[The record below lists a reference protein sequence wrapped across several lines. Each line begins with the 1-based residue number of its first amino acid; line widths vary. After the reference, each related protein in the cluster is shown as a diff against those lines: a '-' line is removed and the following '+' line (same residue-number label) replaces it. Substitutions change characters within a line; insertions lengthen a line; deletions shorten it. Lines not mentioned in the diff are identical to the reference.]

1 MSEDPAA
8 GGEPAPPGEDV
19 DALALQILARAQAR
33 AHRGG
38 DARRSLARGSAGA
51 DGVAAWDA
59 PRRRRPRAD
68 EDPELDRGPGL
79 APGRDRPGPTR
90 FDPRPGGAD
99 LRRAF
104 AERGWAGKLA
114 MAQLVVRWSEIV
126 GPQIAEHAEVVSFEI
141 GRLELRASSSAWA
154 QQLRLL
160 MPTIQRAVDEEMR
173 RARPRNPP
181 RVEIRVLGP
190 SAPDW
195 TRGRFGPV
203 RGARGPR
210 DTYG

>member
-1 MSEDPAA
+1 M
-8 GGEPAPPGEDV
+8 V
-19 DALALQILARAQAR
+19 
-33 AHRGG
+33 
-38 DARRSLARGSAGA
+38 A
-51 DGVAAWDA
+51 DN
-59 PRRRRPRAD
+59 
-68 EDPELDRGPGL
+68 
-79 APGRDRPGPTR
+79 
-90 FDPRPGGAD
+90 
-99 LRRAF
+99 
-104 AERGWAGKLA
+104 GWAGKLA
-114 MAQLVVRWSEIV
+114 VAGVVARWQAIV
-126 GPQIAEHAEVVSFEI
+126 GDQIAEHCTIESFEA
-141 GRLELRASSSAWA
+141 GRITLRASSSSWA

-160 MPTIQRAVDEEMR
+160 MPTIPRAVDEEMR

>member
-1 MSEDPAA
+1 
-8 GGEPAPPGEDV
+8 
-19 DALALQILARAQAR
+19 
-33 AHRGG
+33 
-38 DARRSLARGSAGA
+38 
-51 DGVAAWDA
+51 
-59 PRRRRPRAD
+59 
-68 EDPELDRGPGL
+68 
-79 APGRDRPGPTR
+79 
-90 FDPRPGGAD
+90 
-99 LRRAF
+99 
-104 AERGWAGKLA
+104 
-114 MAQLVVRWSEIV
+114 MAQLATRWSEIV